1 MIAGAAVDWG
11 EKDVYV
17 HANRKAPRCLPCD
30 YRDPLE
36 NTTDIWGWN
45 AIPVRVHPSCPNA
58 QLLHWFGA
66 SSGPSGDLH
75 TNVDDPSCEHMQL
88 SLQIQV
94 SCMMLQQQT

>member
-1 MIAGAAVDWG
+1 MDWG

-45 AIPVRVHPSCPNA
+45 AISVSIILPVMHA
-58 QLLHWFGA
+58 QKQSYQLQHTLNLSA
-66 SSGPSGDLH
+66 SSIWTSVFVQKI
-75 TNVDDPSCEHMQL
+75 VDGNQSIL
-88 SLQIQV
+88 SF
-94 SCMMLQQQT
+94 TP